1 MLVAQREACAACIAG
16 QRHQGWVEAGEIYD
30 DGGFSGGN
38 MERPAMQRLPDLD
51 AAVVDCVQGQ
61 LRRTGSPTVGLTIN
75 KRRCVRWSSGSMSM
89 TIAPTLSLTRDPYVL
104 ANLWAISASN
114 NSATS
119 TLSAEAIRSRTRTVG
134 LP

>member
-51 AAVVDCVQGQ
+51 AAVVDCVQGAGATASDRIANGRAHDLQ
-61 LRRTGSPTVGLTIN
+61 AALR
-75 KRRCVRWSSGSMSM
+75 
-89 TIAPTLSLTRDPYVL
+89 SLVERIDVHDDRADIVVNARSLCPGKSLGYFGVKQFRD
-104 ANLWAISASN
+104 IHI
-114 NSATS
+114 
-119 TLSAEAIRSRTRTVG
+119 ER
-134 LP
+134 